1 MNGTPQSKFWIWRFM
16 GELPSTNMRIANS
29 ILMAMGTFLLM
40 AVTAL
45 IVTLRG
51 IGGNGWEPS
60 EIWLGFL
67 VLWAGLDLGQF
78 MGKRTT
84 DAAYVAA
91 SQPPSVTS
99 TSTFTQPDGSVSSTV
114 TEPNVPPVIPK
125 PPEIGA

>member
-1 MNGTPQSKFWIWRFM
+1 MSWKWLAEM
-16 GELPSTNMRIANS
+16 PSTNVRIANS

-45 IVTLRG
+45 IVVLRG
-51 IGGNGWEPS
+51 TGQGWEPS

-91 SQPPSVTS
+91 KQTGEPPK
-99 TSTFTQPDGSVSSTV
+99 D
-114 TEPNVPPVIPK
+114 PPPEPK

>member
-1 MNGTPQSKFWIWRFM
+1 MSERPEPWIWHVVKTM
-16 GELPSTNMRIANS
+16 PSTNVRIANS
-29 ILMAMGTFLLM
+29 ILMAMGTFVLM

-45 IVTLRG
+45 TG
-51 IGGNGWEPS
+51 KAWEPS

-84 DAAYVAA
+84 DANYVAA
-91 SQPPSVTS
+91 KQSGIPPK
-99 TSTFTQPDGSVSSTV
+99 D
-114 TEPNVPPVIPK
+114 PPADPT

>member
-1 MNGTPQSKFWIWRFM
+1 MNGAPESKFWIWRFM
-16 GELPSTNMRIANS
+16 GELPSTNVRIANS

-45 IVTLRG
+45 IVVLRG
-51 IGGNGWEPS
+51 GEGQGWEPS

-91 SQPPSVTS
+91 NQPPAVTS
-99 TSTFTQPDGSVSSTV
+99 KRTLTEPDGTVSETV
-114 TEPNVPPVIPK
+114 TAPKDQPVIAK
-125 PPEIGA
+125 PLEIGA

>member
-1 MNGTPQSKFWIWRFM
+1 MSDRPEPYVWHFLKTM
-16 GELPSTNMRIANS
+16 PSTNVRIANS

-40 AVTAL
+40 AVTAIIAL
-45 IVTLRG
+45 LRG
-51 IGGNGWEPS
+51 AGDGWEPS

-91 SQPPSVTS
+91 KVSGEAPEEPPAK
-99 TSTFTQPDGSVSSTV
+99 Q
-114 TEPNVPPVIPK
+114 
-125 PPEIGA
+125 PEIGA